1 MNKLP
6 KDKKD
11 RLIIIAIAVLGVV
24 GMIYTFVIA
33 AQKDTLSV
41 LSVQSTG
48 LRDKVAKADR
58 LVRSADTLSERLA
71 VVRKELDSHQ
81 ADMAPQGQ
89 YYYWFLKL
97 LEQFRANEGLE
108 TSFIIDITQPEFGEA
123 GLLPRFPYKAAV
135 FGVRASGH
143 YKELGRFFAD
153 LENTYPF
160 LRVQNV
166 KLTPPTIAQIADS
179 QNAGSTAPLEK
190 LNAEFKVV
198 TLIKP
203 GNS

>member
-6 KDKKD
+6 KEKKE
-11 RLIIIAIAVLGVV
+11 RLILIAIATLGVV

-41 LSVQSTG
+41 LTVQATG
-48 LRDKVAKADR
+48 LRDKVGKADR
-58 LVRSADTLSERLA
+58 LARSADLLGERLA
-71 VVRKELDSHQ
+71 AVQKDLETRQS
-81 ADMAPQGQ
+81 DMAPQGQ

-108 TSFIIDITQPEFGEA
+108 TSFIVDITQPEFAEA
-123 GLLPRFPYKAAV
+123 GLLPKFPYKAAI
-135 FGVRASGH
+135 FGVRAHGH

-153 LENTYPF
+153 LENAYPF

-166 KLTPPTIAQIADS
+166 KILPPTIAQISETQGALA
-179 QNAGSTAPLEK
+179 QGPVER
-190 LNAEFKVV
+190 LNAEFKIV